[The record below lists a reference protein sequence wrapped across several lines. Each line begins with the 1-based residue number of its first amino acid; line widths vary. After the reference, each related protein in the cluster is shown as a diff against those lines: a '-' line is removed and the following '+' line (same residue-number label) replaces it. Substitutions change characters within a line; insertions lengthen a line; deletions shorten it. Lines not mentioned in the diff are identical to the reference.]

1 MQKAG
6 KLSSI
11 KLNLIDY
18 SLKCIWYLYRLNNLY
33 GISFIN
39 HIHMYNMIYRGADI
53 AEKTYAI
60 SRFLAEILLANIAEF
75 ITFKNCSTYDVISNA
90 YAFFIFWNKNYFSPP
105 IAKSANIADF
115 FLTKNFGD
123 IALTLYNIF
132 TKLLPKRN
140 VSDDVI
146 HINFVHFLN
155 IWLIIFCLLY
165 RIYHKSLL

>member
-90 YAFFIFWNKNYFSPP
+90 YAFFIFWPKILFLFPYRRMCQYRRN
-105 IAKSANIADF
+105 F
-115 FLTKNFGD
+115 FAKNFRRYW
-123 IALTLYNIF
+123 APCNLYHIF
-132 TKLLPKRN
+132 
-140 VSDDVI
+140 
-146 HINFVHFLN
+146 F
-155 IWLIIFCLLY
+155 IWII
-165 RIYHKSLL
+165 